1 MKVYLVAFLIA
12 FSILG
17 SYYGLIDP
25 QSPGRRIA
33 AEASRERGSGT
44 LGHGSKSS
52 ISTGPASRLQEKR
65 VLVNVAPSNRSG
77 PASTR

>member
-1 MKVYLVAFLIA
+1 MKVYLAAFLIA

-25 QSPGRRIA
+25 QSPARRLSG
-33 AEASRERGSGT
+33 ESCRGGGSST
-44 LGHGSKSS
+44 LDHGSAIS

-65 VLVNVAPSNRSG
+65 VLVNVAPANRSV

>member
-1 MKVYLVAFLIA
+1 MKIYIAAFLIA

-25 QSPGRRIA
+25 QSPARRLVG
-33 AEASRERGSGT
+33 EACRRRDSSALDQGSRI
-44 LGHGSKSS
+44 S

-65 VLVNVAPSNRSG
+65 VLVDVASSNGSA

>member
-1 MKVYLVAFLIA
+1 MKINIAAFLIA

-25 QSPGRRIA
+25 QSPARRL
-33 AEASRERGSGT
+33 SREACHGRDSSA
-44 LGHGSKSS
+44 LDHGSVIS

-65 VLVNVAPSNRSG
+65 VLDVAPATPSV